1 MSESPEQREDRLY
14 ERLNKLV
21 MLVAVLIIGAAL
33 VMLRLIPFAVEHP
46 EAFDARIA
54 VALGIVLLL
63 AGYVLAMWSSK
74 LALALAR
81 QWLSR
86 G

>member
-33 VMLRLIPFAVEHP
+33 VMFRLIPFAVEHP
-46 EAFDARIA
+46 EALDVRIT

-81 QWLSR
+81 KWL
-86 G
+86 